1 MLQRAKNGIMPT
13 QKARGKELVG
23 YRGGPSVRSEMKQ
36 AEAKSKRFL
45 KAGSLMVHHVAEKCW
60 GQNLGGNHAL
70 FNLQRAS
77 QHSCIHY
84 YFMETLV

>member
-36 AEAKSKRFL
+36 AEGKVEAFL
-45 KAGSLMVHHVAEKCW
+45 ESWFINGAPRSREV
-60 GQNLGGNHAL
+60 LGG
-70 FNLQRAS
+70 R
-77 QHSCIHY
+77 I
-84 YFMETLV
+84 

>member
-60 GQNLGGNHAL
+60 GAESRGKSRP
-70 FNLQRAS
+70 F
-77 QHSCIHY
+77 
-84 YFMETLV
+84 